1 MPDNF
6 GHLSFCYKHKW
17 RMNKPS
23 PNIYPGPFHAYI
35 DQVPQ
40 ADLYDAFTVQ
50 LPIINGFLSSIT
62 EEKAGY
68 SYAVGKWTI
77 KEVLQHII
85 DIERIFSYR
94 ALSFSRGEK
103 NVLPGFEQDRYAA
116 VSNANSRTWHSLGN
130 EFLILRQSTQ
140 TLFNSFT
147 EEMLA
152 NDGISNNNTNTVAG
166 WGYAIIGH
174 FYHHKKVIEEKYV

>member
-1 MPDNF
+1 MQ
-6 GHLSFCYKHKW
+6 
-17 RMNKPS
+17 KPS
-23 PNIYPGPFHAYI
+23 PNIYPGPFHTYI

-50 LPIINGFLSSIT
+50 LPIINGFLPSVT

-68 SYAVGKWTI
+68 SYAIDKWTI

-85 DIERIFSYR
+85 DTERIFSYR
-94 ALSFSRGEK
+94 ALCFSRGEK
-103 NVLPGFEQDRYAA
+103 IVLPGFEQDHYAA

-130 EFLILRQSTQ
+130 EFLTLRQSTQ

>member
-1 MPDNF
+1 MQ
-6 GHLSFCYKHKW
+6 
-17 RMNKPS
+17 KPS
-23 PNIYPGPFHAYI
+23 SNIYPGPFHKYI

-40 ADLYDAFTVQ
+40 ADIYDAFTAQ
-50 LPIINGFLSSIT
+50 LLTINDFLSSIT
-62 EEKAGY
+62 EEKAAH

-85 DIERIFSYR
+85 DTERIFSYR
-94 ALSFSRGEK
+94 ALCFSRGEK
-103 NVLPGFEQDRYAA
+103 IVLPGFEQDNYAA

-152 NDGISNNNTNTVAG
+152 NEGVSNNHNNTVAG

-174 FYHHKKVIEEKYV
+174 FYHHKKVIEEKYL